1 MEVETVS
8 GFGANDVILDIR
20 SVDEQDDKPLKVEG
34 VDVVSLPFYKLST
47 KFGDLDQSKTWL
59 LWCERGVMSRLQAL
73 YLREQG
79 FCQCEGVSP
88 VMTVCPGPVRAGGK
102 AHPVNIAGRARVVA
116 GWRCAGWLLR

>member
-1 MEVETVS
+1 M
-8 GFGANDVILDIR
+8 
-20 SVDEQDDKPLKVEG
+20 DEQDDKPLKVEG

-79 FCQCEGVSP
+79 ITNVKVDRPSFLCRVAAMSYPAYRFISAPTVLQCAPASSS
-88 VMTVCPGPVRAGGK
+88 A
-102 AHPVNIAGRARVVA
+102 AA
-116 GWRCAGWLLR
+116 